1 MFESLQRAIDATHS
15 WLFSAAVQIALIYSP
30 LRPLEA
36 WTPAERWN
44 DRHGV
49 GIVYT
54 ALPRRG
60 ASPLAMFLL
69 LTPIEDSVTNGLR
82 SVGFTP
88 WNLDVLR
95 PAVTGVP
102 IVSFVLHLIAL
113 DAVDYVVHRA
123 QHPFRGWWA
132 LHALH
137 HSQRKTPFW
146 TDDRNQLLDSLFL
159 DGIKAAVAL
168 QSGVEPV
175 QFGALFIATRLL
187 RSVQYANLPWR
198 FWPLGDLLV
207 SPRFHRTRHAIGIG
221 HEGRR
226 GGFNFA
232 VIFPVRGPLFGTAD
246 FRRSVEPTGIRAQ
259 LPPPQGSSHDFGDGC
274 WRAQWVGL
282 KRMIDSA
289 T

>member
-54 ALPRRG
+54 ALHRLG

-95 PAVTGVP
+95 PVVTGVP
-102 IVSFVLHLIAL
+102 IVGFVLHLIAL

-123 QHPFRGWWA
+123 QPPFAGGG
-132 LHALH
+132 LC
-137 HSQRKTPFW
+137 TPCI
-146 TDDRNQLLDSLFL
+146 TRNA
-159 DGIKAAVAL
+159 K
-168 QSGVEPV
+168 
-175 QFGALFIATRLL
+175 
-187 RSVQYANLPWR
+187 
-198 FWPLGDLLV
+198 
-207 SPRFHRTRHAIGIG
+207 
-221 HEGRR
+221 
-226 GGFNFA
+226 
-232 VIFPVRGPLFGTAD
+232 
-246 FRRSVEPTGIRAQ
+246 RRSGPTIAISFSTACSSTGSRRQSLCRAVSNRCS
-259 LPPPQGSSHDFGDGC
+259 LAPCSSPHACCGVFSMRICHGDFG
-274 WRAQWVGL
+274 R
-282 KRMIDSA
+282 SA
-289 T
+289 TF